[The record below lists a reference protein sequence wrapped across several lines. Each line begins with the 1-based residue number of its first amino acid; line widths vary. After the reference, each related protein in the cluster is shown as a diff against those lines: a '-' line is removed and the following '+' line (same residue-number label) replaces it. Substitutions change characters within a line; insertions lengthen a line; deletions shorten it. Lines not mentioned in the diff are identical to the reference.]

1 MSNLMTLSNN
11 KMMSSKEIAYL
22 TGKQLSHVHR
32 DIQSMIEQL
41 DDPKLDHKQYQLV
54 KDVRGYASEIL
65 LDHDLTMLLI
75 TGYSVALRMK
85 VIKRWKELEASN
97 GLKLPATMAEALRLA
112 ADQAEQ
118 IEKQQAVIAQQAPK
132 AEFHDRFIDASG
144 LTSITVTAKELGIG
158 RNEFIERCIAS
169 GVLYR
174 DIRNALIPYEKWVTA
189 GYCVM
194 RAEEH
199 NGKYRPQ
206 TLFTAKGLAWIG
218 KRIIKTQ
225 QREVLTVDCKP
236 ESDVPSPHL
245 AALAALG
252 MIKSAA
258 NSVGV

>member
-144 LTSITVTAKELGIG
+144 
-158 RNEFIERCIAS
+158 
-169 GVLYR
+169 VLYR